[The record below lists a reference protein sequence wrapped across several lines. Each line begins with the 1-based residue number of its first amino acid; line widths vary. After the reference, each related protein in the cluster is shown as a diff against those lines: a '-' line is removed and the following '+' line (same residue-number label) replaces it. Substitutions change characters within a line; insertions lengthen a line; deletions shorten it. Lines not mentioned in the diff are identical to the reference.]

1 MLNSM
6 TGFGSRAKEIAPF
19 GKISVEMRSTNH
31 KFLEIIF
38 HLPEGFLSLEDKIK
52 GEIESKVKRGR
63 ITCVVNISGG
73 KSAGVYVNKP
83 LLKNYL
89 TTFKKMQKEFHIK
102 DDLGVNSLIH
112 LPGVLSLEEH
122 ALPRASIWPHLKAL
136 LNCALDEFV
145 KMRRK
150 EGQALYVYLKKRS
163 DGLNSN
169 LSTVKARFKEAI
181 RNKLSALA
189 TDEERASFLKES
201 DITEEIERL
210 TFHIHN
216 FKSKL
221 TKSGA
226 VGKELDFIAQEM
238 QREANTLAAKS
249 FDVAVSGMVV
259 EMKSQI
265 EKIREQVQNIE

>member
-6 TGFGSRAKEIAPF
+6 TGFGSKEKEVVLF
-19 GKISVEMRSTNH
+19 GKISVELRSTNH
-31 KFLEIIF
+31 KFLEIVF
-38 HLPEGFLSLEDKIK
+38 HLPDGFLSLEDKIK

-63 ITCVVNISGG
+63 ITCAVNISGG
-73 KSAGVYVNKP
+73 KAAHVYVNKP

-89 TTFKKMQKEFHIK
+89 STFKQMQKEFHIRE
-102 DDLGVNSLIH
+102 DLSINTLIH
-112 LPGVLSLEEH
+112 LPGVLSLEESNSSK
-122 ALPRASIWPHLKAL
+122 AGIWPHLKPLVNA
-136 LNCALDEFV
+136 AIDEFV

-150 EGQALYVYLKKRS
+150 EGQALNHYLKNRAETLSS
-163 DGLNSN
+163 D
-169 LSTVKARFKEAI
+169 LSKIKARFKEAI
-181 RNKLSALA
+181 KKQLAALE
-189 TDEERASFLKES
+189 TDEARASFLKES

-221 TKSGA
+221 GKNGP

-249 FDVAVSGMVV
+249 FAVEVSGKVV